1 MTKDEIKNIKEIR
14 YKLRRKIMKNIDRN
28 IKDDTVKKLVLE
40 YNKLTEQLENA
51 GCNVSIKSDYLQ
63 MNYWDNINDTHKY
76 TISLAWTE
84 SPDKD
89 VSNIIDKIKE
99 YFDDMDIRPTDSNI
113 YKSIGGTENVIKYEF
128 NGNDKSFKILKYSAQ
143 FLLDTISN
151 TDYEKFNI
159 AVFGK
164 KK

>member
-1 MTKDEIKNIKEIR
+1 MKSYVLSTCSTVDLSVERLAE
-14 YKLRRKIMKNIDRN
+14 RKISWKSFHYFM
-28 IKDDTVKKLVLE
+28 DD
-40 YNKLTEQLENA
+40 
-51 GCNVSIKSDYLQ
+51 
-63 MNYWDNINDTHKY
+63 
-76 TISLAWTE
+76 
-84 SPDKD
+84 
-89 VSNIIDKIKE
+89 KE
-99 YFDDMDIRPTDSNI
+99 YFDDMDIRPTDSDI

-159 AVFGK
+159 AIFGK